1 MLFTVKLFNP
11 FYSLFNTVFSRS
23 FPRKRVFVLNSL
35 SIGSSAMILLKA
47 KKVLSFSME
56 EVKRAILEAACDL
69 FLDLLRLGLKR
80 AMKGTSMSLV

>member
-1 MLFTVKLFNP
+1 MGP
-11 FYSLFNTVFSRS
+11 
-23 FPRKRVFVLNSL
+23 
-35 SIGSSAMILLKA
+35 SAMILLKA